1 MHQLTIWLG
10 ASVVLVAGIVA
21 LAFRI
26 QRGFDARLERERRE
40 AQRMSEV
47 HLATIEALA
56 LAIDAKDQT
65 SHNHIRRVQSYATGI
80 ARAIGLPE
88 EAIQAIRTAAV
99 LHDIGQLAVPEHILA
114 KPGPLTPEE
123 FQKVR
128 IHPQVGAGIVGSVP
142 FPYPVTPLIL
152 SHHER
157 WDGSGYPN
165 GAKGEEIPLGARVLG
180 LVDYFDSLTSDRPY
194 HRAMSDDEALTLL
207 EFLPQPSAKIVWKTV
222 KSAAANAENNY
233 QLDVDS
239 LRVKAAYANEGTRL
253 HRFRAGP
260 RGRAKPWTR
269 RYAHITIVVEDR
281 V

>member
-10 ASVVLVAGIVA
+10 ASVVLVAGIIA

-26 QRGFDARLERERRE
+26 SRTFSARLERERHE

-47 HLATIEALA
+47 HLAVIEALA

-80 ARAIGLPE
+80 ARAIGLSE
-88 EAIQAIRTAAV
+88 QAIQAIRTAAV
-99 LHDIGQLAVPEHILA
+99 LHDVGQLAVPEHILA
-114 KPGPLTPEE
+114 KPGPLTAEE

-152 SHHER
+152 NHHER
-157 WDGSGYPN
+157 WDGGGYPN
-165 GAKGEEIPLGARVLG
+165 GAKGEEIPLGARILG

-194 HRAMSDDEALTLL
+194 HKAMSDDEALILL
-207 EFLPQPSAKIVWKTV
+207 EQES
-222 KSAAANAENNY
+222 
-233 QLDVDS
+233 
-239 LRVKAAYANEGTRL
+239 G
-253 HRFRAGP
+253 
-260 RGRAKPWTR
+260 
-269 RYAHITIVVEDR
+269 
-281 V
+281 